1 MANLLYRAAAET
13 TAWIAFIRCAWVFL
27 GILRTW
33 RIHRRA
39 RTMKWGWVELST
51 LPEPVVLFVTAL
63 ILRSSFSPP
72 IEAGSLTV
80 ALALLG
86 AALSLG
92 GFAISLWSF
101 HSFPTVG
108 TGHYVESD
116 QRLITTGA
124 YGLCRHPIYLGVY
137 LIWFGLAASY
147 SSAAALVVATIYVVP
162 IYVLYMRSEEQMM
175 LAEFG
180 GEYARYRQKVGML
193 VPRFVAREADA

>member
-1 MANLLYRAAAET
+1 MADLSYRAAAEA
-13 TAWIAFIRCAWVFL
+13 TAWIALTRCAWVLL

-39 RTMKWGWVELST
+39 RTTKWGWVELST
-51 LPEPVVLFVTAL
+51 LPEPVVLFVAAL
-63 ILRSSFSPP
+63 VLRSGLSPP
-72 IEAGSLTV
+72 VGAGALTV
-80 ALALLG
+80 AVPLLG

-92 GFAISLWSF
+92 GLAISLWSF
-101 HSFPTVG
+101 YSFPNVG

-147 SSAAALVVATIYVVP
+147 FSVPALVVATLYVVP
-162 IYVLYMRSEEQMM
+162 IYVLYMRSEEKMM

-180 GEYARYRQKVGML
+180 DQYVSYCQKVGMVL
-193 VPRFVAREADA
+193 PRFWPREAGA

>member
-1 MANLLYRAAAET
+1 MSDLSYRAAAET

-27 GILRTW
+27 GVLRTW

-39 RTMKWGWVELST
+39 RTIKWGWVELAT

-63 ILRSSFSPP
+63 ILRSGFAPP
-72 IEAGSLTV
+72 LETGSLTV
-80 ALALLG
+80 AVASLG

-92 GFAISLWSF
+92 GLAISLWSF
-101 HSFPTVG
+101 YSFPTVG

-124 YGLCRHPIYLGVY
+124 YGLCRNPIYLGVY

-147 SSAAALVVATIYVVP
+147 FSVAALIIATIYVVP

-175 LAEFG
+175 LTEFG
-180 GEYARYRQKVGML
+180 DEYARYCQKVGRL
-193 VPRFVAREADA
+193 VPRFWAREPGA